1 MELSML
7 GVKNWK
13 LGWEVGNGEWFWG
26 APTMQL
32 VAGWG
37 MSSWSAGVWDNNRG
51 SEDNI
56 GNNGSSSSSKGRGVD
71 SLTVAMI
78 ALGLG
83 EGSLGQITGSTAS
96 NGGRVVKNRQAEKQN
111 GREESKNASSRN
123 GPAKQASRSALIFPA
138 GHWGVSPPSCHIPW
152 VTSGQHDSLRI
163 ESCLRRGFGGEKR
176 EASLY
181 KRHCSSERGAR
192 CPPRDS
198 HFPS

>member
-1 MELSML
+1 
-7 GVKNWK
+7 
-13 LGWEVGNGEWFWG
+13 
-26 APTMQL
+26 MQQ

-96 NGGRVVKNRQAEKQN
+96 NGGRVVKNRQAGKQN
-111 GREESKNASSRN
+111 FCF
-123 GPAKQASRSALIFPA
+123 L
-138 GHWGVSPPSCHIPW
+138 SPILS
-152 VTSGQHDSLRI
+152 
-163 ESCLRRGFGGEKR
+163 
-176 EASLY
+176 
-181 KRHCSSERGAR
+181 SSE
-192 CPPRDS
+192 
-198 HFPS
+198 

>member
-1 MELSML
+1 
-7 GVKNWK
+7 
-13 LGWEVGNGEWFWG
+13 
-26 APTMQL
+26 MQQ

-96 NGGRVVKNRQAEKQN
+96 NGGRVVKNRQAGKLQVT
-111 GREESKNASSRN
+111 G
-123 GPAKQASRSALIFPA
+123 G
-138 GHWGVSPPSCHIPW
+138 CHIPP
-152 VTSGQHDSLRI
+152 VTSLGS
-163 ESCLRRGFGGEKR
+163 
-176 EASLY
+176 
-181 KRHCSSERGAR
+181 
-192 CPPRDS
+192 PPGNMI
-198 HFPS
+198 H

>member
-1 MELSML
+1 
-7 GVKNWK
+7 
-13 LGWEVGNGEWFWG
+13 
-26 APTMQL
+26 MQQ

-96 NGGRVVKNRQAEKQN
+96 NGGRVVKNRQA
-111 GREESKNASSRN
+111 GFGVTCILSHPS
-123 GPAKQASRSALIFPA
+123 
-138 GHWGVSPPSCHIPW
+138 GH
-152 VTSGQHDSLRI
+152 LRATKKK
-163 ESCLRRGFGGEKR
+163 RRG
-176 EASLY
+176 
-181 KRHCSSERGAR
+181 
-192 CPPRDS
+192 RDLLVT
-198 HFPS
+198 

>member
-1 MELSML
+1 ME
-7 GVKNWK
+7 
-13 LGWEVGNGEWFWG
+13 
-26 APTMQL
+26 Q

-96 NGGRVVKNRQAEKQN
+96 NGGMRLIVHFGVTCILSHPSGHLRATKQ
-111 GREESKNASSRN
+111 K
-123 GPAKQASRSALIFPA
+123 
-138 GHWGVSPPSCHIPW
+138 
-152 VTSGQHDSLRI
+152 
-163 ESCLRRGFGGEKR
+163 RRG
-176 EASLY
+176 
-181 KRHCSSERGAR
+181 
-192 CPPRDS
+192 RDLLVT
-198 HFPS
+198 